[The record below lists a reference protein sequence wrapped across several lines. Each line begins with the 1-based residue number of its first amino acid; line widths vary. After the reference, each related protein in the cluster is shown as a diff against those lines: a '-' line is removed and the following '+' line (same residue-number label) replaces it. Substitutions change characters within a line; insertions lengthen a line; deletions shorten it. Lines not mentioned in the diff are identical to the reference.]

1 MGIGRYELCE
11 RQPRWLAIVYRRLP
25 DGDHKQRDVDEW
37 PGTATGFTGTN
48 PFNQTWQAAISQPT
62 AGNLQVLVYASGGT
76 VIQDQELGLIARA
89 ANGVGGFIPSNNS
102 GIYAGGYQNAY
113 GAFGAWKVST
123 SGYAVG
129 TTGGSPATLINFNNG
144 SLQSNYLYRNA
155 IPGQPQLNEMN
166 TTLTMNTN
174 QDIVLNGGALVAAN
188 GVGVT
193 IGSSQ
198 FYGDGSNTAI
208 GQNGTLKVMNQAL
221 SAYGALE
228 SGTVTTTGVISAG
241 GDIDGSGNLSISG
254 SGTIGGNLQVN
265 GSTNSNG
272 NISSGGYVVSN
283 QNVTAGAGCSPNG
296 AMANSGSGPLFCQ
309 SGVWW
314 EAHPTNF
321 QTIVAGTA
329 NCAQNGVGTGPDSIA
344 QCPSGTYL
352 SGGGYHLLN
361 YSPYVDGTIYDG
373 SNAPDAS
380 FPNGGN
386 AWQVHSGGFPGNSC
400 FVAYAICVN

>member
-1 MGIGRYELCE
+1 MDDVLAVLFAVIIGLIYFPKVSNAVAT
-11 RQPRWLAIVYRRLP
+11 QT
-25 DGDHKQRDVDEW
+25 HTMRDVT
-37 PGTATGFTGTN
+37 TAQQQQQWVSAVTNYVNANLAGLQSSIGGSPTVITNNVMSTSGLGLPTGFTGTN

-309 SGVWW
+309 SDQL
-314 EAHPTNF
+314 T
-321 QTIVAGTA
+321 Q
-329 NCAQNGVGTGPDSIA
+329 IA
-344 QCPSGTYL
+344 
-352 SGGGYHLLN
+352 
-361 YSPYVDGTIYDG
+361 
-373 SNAPDAS
+373 
-380 FPNGGN
+380 
-386 AWQVHSGGFPGNSC
+386 
-400 FVAYAICVN
+400 